1 MLDALILRFDA
12 PLLAFGGV
20 AVDNHG
26 EVGDFPGLSMV
37 AGLIANALGYDH
49 RDCDRLEAL
58 QRRLR
63 IAVRRDRSGQ
73 RLVDFQTVALGQP
86 FLERGWTTRGAVEG
100 RDGAFSDGTHIRYRA
115 YWADAVYTLA
125 VTLDPPAES
134 PGLDAV
140 ERALR
145 EPERPLFLGRKACLP
160 SVPILAGRLQI
171 PSLLAALASF
181 ERVSKDRWEGGEPAP
196 LAAWIPGSE
205 AADPLVRELP
215 VTDERDW
222 ANQLVVGRRI
232 VHQTSV
238 MPPEVANV
246 R

>member
-1 MLDALILRFDA
+1 MIETLILRFDA

-20 AVDNHG
+20 AVDNQG
-26 EVGDFPGLSMV
+26 VVQDFPGLSMV
-37 AGLIANALGYDH
+37 AGLLGNALGFDH
-49 RDCDRLEAL
+49 REFDRLEAL

-63 IAVRRDRSGQ
+63 VAARRDRKGQ
-73 RLVDFQTVALGQP
+73 RLVDFQTVALGQA
-86 FLERGWTTRGAVEG
+86 FLEQGWTTRGVIEG
-100 RDGAFSDGTHIRYRA
+100 RDGAFSDATHIRYRA

-125 VTLDPPAES
+125 MTLEPAAET
-134 PGLDAV
+134 PDLDAV

-160 SVPILAGRLQI
+160 SVPILAGRRRC
-171 PSLLAALASF
+171 PALLAALAGF
-181 ERVSKDRWEGGEPAP
+181 ERIPRERWEGGEPAP
-196 LAAWIPGSE
+196 LAAWMPGSE
-205 AADPLVRELP
+205 AAEPLVREFP

-232 VHQTSV
+232 VRQTSI
-238 MPPEVANV
+238 MPPEASNV